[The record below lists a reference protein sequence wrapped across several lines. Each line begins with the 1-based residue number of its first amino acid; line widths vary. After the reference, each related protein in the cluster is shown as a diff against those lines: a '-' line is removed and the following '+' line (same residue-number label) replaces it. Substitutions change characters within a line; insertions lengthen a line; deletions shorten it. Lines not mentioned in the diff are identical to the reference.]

1 MYSNFKYFRDL
12 NNTGRVLHLY
22 DLKNDSLEENNIA
35 NKSKSVLK
43 NLEEELLKIR
53 SGSYEKYENEISEEV
68 KQVLKELGY
77 DK

>member
-1 MYSNFKYFRDL
+1 
-12 NNTGRVLHLY
+12 
-22 DLKNDSLEENNIA
+22 
-35 NKSKSVLK
+35 VLK

-53 SGSYEKYENEISEEV
+53 SGSYEKYGDEISEEV